1 MEALLWNLQ
10 RLKANL
16 HLLSVQGLWE
26 LSNTK
31 LQRVIWIYFK
41 LFFTGI
47 IHSDLKPANF
57 LIVDGMLKLIDFGI
71 ANQMQPDVTSIIKDS
86 QVKYFWKICVHF
98 FVKCC
103 STCW

>member
-1 MEALLWNLQ
+1 MLIM
-10 RLKANL
+10 
-16 HLLSVQGLWE
+16 V
-26 LSNTK
+26 
-31 LQRVIWIYFK
+31 VIWIYFK

-86 QVKYFWKICVHF
+86 QVKSFWKIHVHF
-98 FVKCC
+98 SVKCN
-103 STCW
+103 STC

>member
-1 MEALLWNLQ
+1 MLNLM
-10 RLKANL
+10 
-16 HLLSVQGLWE
+16 V
-26 LSNTK
+26 
-31 LQRVIWIYFK
+31 VIWIYFK

-86 QVKYFWKICVHF
+86 QVKYFWKTHVHF
-98 FVKCC
+98 SVKCS
-103 STCW
+103 STC